1 MALVY
6 DYRPGVNLN
15 FQLLDGCAIY
25 ASGYGV
31 YGGVN
36 SGELGG
42 WTTPTGQSY
51 LSIGTFNTT
60 SYVQDREASFLLNL
74 TSMDTITLTIIAGND
89 FNGGERPNNVGESL
103 YLRSPTGVVRTLAF
117 SGQDGGFTYPDLGGQ
132 ENWFTRSFA
141 LNADEKTV
149 GLWRITAFSIQQ
161 PEFMDGTPYTSHIN
175 AGDRYGVCRL
185 EIYGTPPT
193 TISSFTINGDPTTAE
208 INPGDPITFAWN
220 TRLGQ
225 LSTAT
230 STSINQGVGNVTP
243 VDGGTLTITGPT
255 QTTVYTLTAV
265 GGTGNATQS
274 VTVQVIAPDDV
285 PDLFT
290 FPSVQQADLN
300 TSYTSNTVT
309 IGGLGPGIAVN
320 VDATNGAETSVNG
333 GAFSTST
340 KSITNG
346 QTLAIRMTSPTG
358 YDSTKTTT
366 ITVGSVSGTWSISTV
381 SPPAQIPNLF
391 TFNNVTEAPL
401 QTYAYSNIVTIT
413 GITTTVNVT
422 APGNIQY
429 TESSVNGGP
438 WSNAIK
444 TISNGQTLQ
453 LRILTSNVLGDIR
466 TTQIAVGDGAPVSW
480 QVTNVLVADGS
491 PNYFEIP
498 TTTTG
503 NNAPPGTAIDSA
515 PFTVTGINVPTP
527 ITTTNGALISINGG
541 AFLSSPQTVNN
552 GDVVVIRLDSSSTP
566 GGTASTEVTIGS
578 GINTL
583 SNTYTVTTTTA
594 GDTIPD
600 DFFFFNKLNQPPNT
614 YVYSNTVIL
623 TGITSPSTLTVTGGA
638 QASVNGGPYAT
649 THTVNEGDTFVLR
662 QLSSTTLGATIT
674 STVTVG

>member
-25 ASGYGV
+25 NSGYGV

-60 SYVQDREASFLLNL
+60 SYVQDREATFLLNL
-74 TSMDTITLTIIAGND
+74 TNMDTITLTVIAGND

-103 YLRSPTGVVRTLAF
+103 YLRSPTGVVRTLAL
-117 SGQDGGFTYPDLGGQ
+117 SGQDGGFTYPNLGGQ
-132 ENWFTRSFA
+132 ENWLDRSFS

-149 GLWRITAFSIQQ
+149 GLWRITAYSIQQ
-161 PEFMDGTPYTSHIN
+161 PEFSDGVPYTSHIN
-175 AGDRYGVCRL
+175 AGDRYGVCRIQ
-185 EIYGTPPT
+185 IYGTPPT
-193 TISSFTINGDPTTAE
+193 TISTFTINGAPTTAE

-220 TRLGQ
+220 TKLGQ

-243 VDGGTLTITGPT
+243 VDQGTLTINGPT
-255 QTTVYTLTAV
+255 QTTVYTLSAV
-265 GGTGNATQS
+265 GGTGTATQS
-274 VTVQVIAPDDV
+274 VTVSVIQPDNI

-290 FPSVQQADLN
+290 FPSVQQAELN
-300 TSYTSNTVT
+300 TLYTSSSVT
-309 IGGLGPGIAVN
+309 IGGLGAGVSVN

-333 GAFSTST
+333 GAFSTAT
-340 KSITNG
+340 KTISSG
-346 QTLAIRMTSPTG
+346 QTLQVRMTSPTG

-366 ITVGSVSGTWSISTV
+366 ITVGSVTGSWSISTK
-381 SPPAQIPNLF
+381 SPPAQIPNIF
-391 TFNNVTEAPL
+391 TFNNVTDASL
-401 QTYAYSNIVTIT
+401 STYAYSNIVTIT

-422 APGNIQY
+422 APANIEYAQ
-429 TESSVNGGP
+429 SSVNGGP
-438 WSNAIK
+438 WSNSAK
-444 TISNGQTLQ
+444 TITNGQTLQ
-453 LRILTSNVLGDIR
+453 LRILTSNVLGDTR
-466 TTQIAVGDGAPVSW
+466 TTQIQVGDGAPSSW
-480 QVTNVLVADGS
+480 QVVNVAVADGS

-503 NNAPPGTAIDSA
+503 NNASPGTSVDSA
-515 PFTVTGINVPTP
+515 PFTVTGINIPTP

-541 AFLSSPQTVNN
+541 AFLASPQTVNN
-552 GDVVVIRLDSSSTP
+552 GDVVIIRLTSSSTP

-583 SNTYTVTTTTA
+583 SNTYTITTTTA
-594 GDTIPD
+594 GDTVPD
-600 DFFFFNKLNQPPNT
+600 DFFFFNKLNQAPNV
-614 YVYSNTVIL
+614 YVTSNSVIL

-638 QASVNGGPYAT
+638 QASINGGPWGT
-649 THTVNEGDTFVLR
+649 THTVNNGDTFVLR
-662 QLSSTTLGATIT
+662 QLTSATLGATIT